1 MVSGKEER
9 WFNAAVYTLLALSG
23 AAVIVP
29 LLYVVSVSMTPIE
42 QVLKN
47 GGFILV
53 PHSLT
58 FTAYEK
64 LLGDAALIQS
74 LGVTVLI
81 TVIGTALNLLLTL
94 LTAYPLCR
102 KALPGRRVLLFLIV
116 FTLIFSGG
124 IIPTYLTVKAVGLLD
139 TIWAM
144 ILPNVIWSFNVLI
157 MKSFISNLPD
167 EMFDS
172 AQIDG
177 AGENRTLWQIV
188 LPLSMPV
195 MMTVGLFYLV
205 SHWNEFFQAIMYV
218 TDREKFPLQ
227 VVVRE
232 ILMQTQQPLSNAES
246 IVPTQTMQMASV
258 VLASV
263 PVILIYPFI
272 QKKFTKGLLLGSVKG

>member
-1 MVSGKEER
+1 MVSGKEDR
-9 WFNAAVYTLLALSG
+9 WFNAAVYTMLALSG

-58 FTAYEK
+58 FVAYEK
-64 LLGDAALIQS
+64 LLGDTALVRS
-74 LGVTVLI
+74 LSVTVLI
-81 TVIGTALNLLLTL
+81 TVVGTVLNLLLTL
-94 LTAYPLCR
+94 LTAYPLSR
-102 KALPGRRVLLFLIV
+102 KALPGRQVLLFLIV

-157 MKSFISNLPD
+157 MKSFFSNLPE

-172 AQIDG
+172 TQIDG